1 MATTRRIEERKEAVE
16 RRLQMK
22 NKHIEGHLEALQEEV
37 TTIAPS
43 IGKAIFEHPLV
54 SVGGALVAG
63 LAVGLIFGG
72 RKRAKPDLT
81 LKGTHRVLV
90 ERYLD
95 ALIKET
101 RYRVAKG
108 AEAGEAV
115 HAALADRV
123 PLIVYEGDSEKRP
136 GVLSQSFDMIV
147 KTALGFGVKLALD
160 YITSI
165 IDIPELLE
173 DEEEAEAAST
183 IGASAAVASEIM
195 EEDAG

>member
-1 MATTRRIEERKEAVE
+1 
-16 RRLQMK
+16 MK

-63 LAVGLIFGG
+63 LAVGLIFGRG

-95 ALIKET
+95 ALINET

-115 HAALADRV
+115 RAALADRV
-123 PLIVYEGDSEKRP
+123 PLIVYEGDGEKRP
-136 GVLSQSFDMIV
+136 GVLSQTFDMII

-160 YITSI
+160 YVTSNM
-165 IDIPELLE
+165 DIPELLE
-173 DEEEAEAAST
+173 DEEEVEEAST

-195 EEDAG
+195 EEDAK